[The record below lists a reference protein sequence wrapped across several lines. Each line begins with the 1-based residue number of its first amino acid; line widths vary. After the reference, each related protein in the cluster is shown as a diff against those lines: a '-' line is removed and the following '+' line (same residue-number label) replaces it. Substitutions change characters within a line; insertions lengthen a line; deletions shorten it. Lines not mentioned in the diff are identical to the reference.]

1 MKRAFIVLLVAI
13 SPLLG
18 QTGAKNGEWPTYG
31 GDLGNTR
38 YSALDQI
45 SAANFDKLEV
55 AWRFKTDNLGPR
67 PEANLEGTPLMVKGV
82 LYSTAGTRRS
92 VIALD
97 AATGELLWVHG
108 ENEGK
113 RGEAAPRQLSG
124 RGLAYWTDGREER
137 IIYVTPGYQM
147 VALDA
152 KTGIRVPGF
161 GKSGLVDLKTEDD
174 QDIDALSPDIGLHSA
189 PLVSGNTVIFGAAHK
204 SGGVPLSKTNVK
216 GYVRGYDVL
225 TGKRLWIFHTIPKPG
240 EFGLNTWEQDSW
252 AYTGNTVAWGQMSID
267 EQLGLAYIGVEMPTG
282 DYYGG
287 HRPGAGL
294 FGESIVAVD
303 LKTGARKWHYQYIH
317 HGIWDMDNPC
327 PPILTDITINGRTVK
342 AVAQPT
348 KQAFMY
354 VLNRETGEPIWPI
367 VEKPVE
373 KGTVPGEWY
382 SPTQP
387 FPTKPPA
394 YDLQGIS
401 VNDLIDWTPQL
412 RAEAVQLVSKYKL
425 GPMFTPPVV
434 SNFDGPLATLTAA
447 TAGGGSNWPGGS
459 YDPETHIAY
468 VSSQTTV
475 TAIGLVPGGT
485 RSDMNY
491 ISGQARGPEAPA
503 GAAAAGGG
511 RGGRGGGRG
520 AAAAP
525 AAGNAPAAPAAA
537 AGPGGGTTVQGL
549 PLMKPPYGRITAIDL
564 NKGEIVWQVAHGDTP
579 DNIRN
584 HPALQGLNI
593 PRTGRPGQAGTL
605 VTKTLLVAGEKGV
618 VTMADGR
625 RGAYLRAYNK
635 ATGADAG
642 KVYIPAPQS
651 GSPMTYMLNGKQ
663 YIVVAISGQ
672 GYNAALVAFA
682 LPANN

>member
-1 MKRAFIVLLVAI
+1 MKRTFLLFVVAI
-13 SPLLG
+13 SPLLA

-45 SAANFDKLEV
+45 NASNFDKLQV
-55 AWRFKTDNLGPR
+55 AWRFKTDNLGPK

-113 RGEAAPRQLSG
+113 RGDVAPRQLSG
-124 RGLAYWTDGREER
+124 RGLAYWTDGRDER

-147 VALDA
+147 IALDA

-161 GKSGLVDLKTEDD
+161 GKNGIVDLKDEDD
-174 QDIDALSPDIGLHSA
+174 QQIDPLSPDIGLHSA
-189 PLVSGNTVIFGAAHK
+189 PIVAGNTVVVGAAHK
-204 SGGVPLSKTNVK
+204 PGGVPVSKTNVK
-216 GYVRGYDVL
+216 GYVRGFDVR

-240 EFGLNTWEQDSW
+240 EYGLNTWEQDSW
-252 AYTGNTVAWGQMSID
+252 AYTGNTGAWGQMSID
-267 EQLGLAYIGVEMPTG
+267 EQLGLLYIGVELPTG

-287 HRPGAGL
+287 HRPGNGL

-327 PPILTDITINGRTVK
+327 PPILADITINGRTVK

-354 VLNRETGEPIWPI
+354 VLNRETGDPIWPI

-373 KGTVPGEWY
+373 KGDVPGEWY

-394 YDLQGIS
+394 FDLQGIS
-401 VNDLIDWTPQL
+401 INDLIDFTPQL
-412 RAEAVQLVSKYKL
+412 RAEAVELVKRYKI
-425 GPMFTPPVV
+425 GPMFTPGVV
-434 SNFDGPLATLTAA
+434 SKSEGPLATLTAA

-485 RSDMNY
+485 RSDMNF
-491 ISGQARGPEAPA
+491 ISGQARPPEPA
-503 GAAAAGGG
+503 GGASAA
-511 RGGRGGGRG
+511 GGRG
-520 AAAAP
+520 AGGA
-525 AAGNAPAAPAAA
+525 
-537 AGPGGGTTVQGL
+537 GGGLTVEGL
-549 PLMKPPYGRITAIDL
+549 PLLKPPYGRITAIDL
-564 NKGEIVWQVAHGDTP
+564 NKGEIVWQVAHGETP

-605 VTKTLLVAGEKGV
+605 VTKTLLVAGEKGIA
-618 VTMADGR
+618 TMPDGR

-635 ATGADAG
+635 ATGQDAG
-642 KVYIPAPQS
+642 KIYMPAPQS

-672 GYNAALVAFA
+672 GYNAEFVAFA
-682 LPANN
+682 LPSNN